1 MRATSTAMK
10 NFDMLSLSGVVVAI
24 AAVLLGQHLEGGS
37 ILSLLNGPAILIVV
51 GGSIGATM
59 LQSPLPTFIRAMNML
74 VWVVRP
80 PVFRAE
86 AQMREIV
93 KWAQL
98 ARREGLLGLEDVV
111 ESVRNPY
118 ARKGLQLVI
127 DGNDPE
133 SIRETLELDAMSRE
147 RRDMNAAKVIDGMG
161 GYAPTL
167 GILGAVMGLIQVMN
181 NLADPAMLGQGI
193 AVAFVATVYG
203 VGLANLVFLPAA
215 NKLKALVREESRF
228 KELVTVGILAI
239 ATGDNPR
246 MVEMRLQ
253 GLLA

>member
-1 MRATSTAMK
+1 MK
-10 NFDMLSLSGVVVAI
+10 NFDLLSLSGVVVAI

-37 ILSLLNGPAILIVV
+37 IVSLINGPAILIVV

-59 LQSPLPTFIRAMNML
+59 LQSPLPTFVRAMNML

-193 AVAFVATVYG
+193 AVAFIATVYG

-246 MVEMRLQ
+246 NVEMRLQ

>member
-1 MRATSTAMK
+1 MK
-10 NFDMLSLSGVVVAI
+10 KFDLLSLSGVAVAI
-24 AAVLLGQHLEGGS
+24 IAVLLGQHLEGGS
-37 ILSLLNGPAILIVV
+37 ITTLLNGPAILIVV

-59 LQSPLPTFIRAMNML
+59 LQSPMPVFVRAMSML

-80 PVFRAE
+80 PLVQPE
-86 AQMREIV
+86 TQLKEIV
-93 KWAQL
+93 RWAQL

-111 ESVRNPY
+111 ESVRDAY

-133 SIRETLELDAMSRE
+133 TIRETLELDAMARE
-147 RRDMNAAKVIDGMG
+147 RHDLNAARVIDGMG

-167 GILGAVMGLIQVMN
+167 GILGAVMGLIEVMN

-203 VGLANLVFLPAA
+203 VGLANLVFLPTA
-215 NKLKALVREESRF
+215 NKLKALVREQSRH
-228 KELVTVGILAI
+228 KELLTVGIMAI
-239 ATGDNPR
+239 AAGDNPR
-246 MVEMRLQ
+246 SVEARLQ
-253 GLLA
+253 GLIV

>member
-1 MRATSTAMK
+1 MK
-10 NFDMLSLSGVVVAI
+10 KFDLLSLSGVTVAI
-24 AAVLLGQHLEGGS
+24 VAVLLGQHLEGGR
-37 ILSLLNGPAILIVV
+37 IGALLNGPAILIVV

-59 LQSPLPTFIRAMNML
+59 LQSPLPVFVRAMAML

-80 PVFRAE
+80 PQMGSE
-86 AQMREIV
+86 PQMREIIR
-93 KWAQL
+93 WAQV
-98 ARREGLLGLEDVV
+98 ARREGLLGLEGVV
-111 ESVRNPY
+111 ENVRDAY

-127 DGNDPE
+127 DGNDAE
-133 SIRETLELDAMSRE
+133 SIRETLELDALARE

-215 NKLKALVREESRF
+215 NKLKALVREEARF
-228 KELVTVGILAI
+228 KELVIIGIMSI
-239 ATGDNPR
+239 AAGDNPR
-246 MVEMRLQ
+246 VVESRLQ
-253 GLLA
+253 GLIV

>member
-1 MRATSTAMK
+1 MK
-10 NFDMLSLSGVVVAI
+10 KFDMLSLSGVVVAI

-37 ILSLLNGPAILIVV
+37 IVSLLNGPAILIVV

-59 LQSPLPTFIRAMNML
+59 LQSPLPTFVRAMNML

-80 PVFRAE
+80 PVFRAD

-133 SIRETLELDAMSRE
+133 SIRETLELDAMSHE

-239 ATGDNPR
+239 AIGDNPR
-246 MVEMRLQ
+246 MVELRLQ

>member
-1 MRATSTAMK
+1 MRK
-10 NFDMLSLSGVVVAI
+10 FDLLSLGGVTVAI
-24 AAVLLGQHLEGGS
+24 VAVLLGQHLEGGS
-37 ILSLLNGPAILIVV
+37 IISLLNGPAILIVV

-59 LQSPLPTFIRAMNML
+59 LQSPLPTFVRAMTML

-80 PVFRAE
+80 PTIRAE
-86 AQMREIV
+86 AQMREII

-111 ESVRNPY
+111 ESVRDAY

-133 SIRETLELDAMSRE
+133 AIRETLELDAMARE

-167 GILGAVMGLIQVMN
+167 GILGAVIGLIQVMN

-246 MVEMRLQ
+246 MVELRLQ
-253 GLLA
+253 GLLT

>member
-1 MRATSTAMK
+1 MRK
-10 NFDMLSLSGVVVAI
+10 FDLLSLGGVTVAVV
-24 AAVLLGQHLEGGS
+24 AVLLGQHLEGGS
-37 ILSLLNGPAILIVV
+37 IVSLVNGPAILIVV

-59 LQSPLPTFIRAMNML
+59 LQSPLPTFVRAMTML

-80 PVFRAE
+80 PTIRAE

-111 ESVRNPY
+111 ESVRDAY

-133 SIRETLELDAMSRE
+133 SIRETLELDAMARE

-181 NLADPAMLGQGI
+181 NLADPAMLGEGI

-239 ATGDNPR
+239 AAGDNPR
-246 MVEMRLQ
+246 MVELRLQ

>member
-1 MRATSTAMK
+1 MK
-10 NFDMLSLSGVVVAI
+10 QFDMLSLSGVIVAI

-37 ILSLLNGPAILIVV
+37 IVSLINGPAILIVV

-59 LQSPLPTFIRAMNML
+59 LQSPLPTFVRAMNML

-98 ARREGLLGLEDVV
+98 ARREGLLGLEGVV

-246 MVEMRLQ
+246 NVEMRLQ

>member
-1 MRATSTAMK
+1 MK
-10 NFDMLSLSGVVVAI
+10 NFDLLSLSGVVVAI

-37 ILSLLNGPAILIVV
+37 IVSLINGPAILIVV

-59 LQSPLPTFIRAMNML
+59 LQSPLPTFVRAMNML

-147 RRDMNAAKVIDGMG
+147 RRDMNAAKVIDGIG

-246 MVEMRLQ
+246 NVEMRLQ

>member
-1 MRATSTAMK
+1 MK
-10 NFDMLSLSGVVVAI
+10 KFDLLSLSGVTVAI
-24 AAVLLGQHLEGGS
+24 VAVLLGQYLEGGR
-37 ILSLLNGPAILIVV
+37 IGALLNGPAILIVV

-59 LQSPLPTFIRAMNML
+59 LQSPLPVFVRAMAML

-80 PVFRAE
+80 PQMGSE
-86 AQMREIV
+86 AQMREIIR
-93 KWAQL
+93 WAQV
-98 ARREGLLGLEDVV
+98 ARREGLLGLEGVV
-111 ESVRNPY
+111 ENVRDAY

-127 DGNDPE
+127 DGNDAE
-133 SIRETLELDAMSRE
+133 SIRETLELDALARE

-215 NKLKALVREESRF
+215 NKLKALVREEARF
-228 KELVTVGILAI
+228 KELVIIGIMSI
-239 ATGDNPR
+239 AAGDNPR
-246 MVEMRLQ
+246 VVESRLQ
-253 GLLA
+253 GLIV